1 MARPII
7 GIQGGIG
14 SVNEKGCRFF
24 AEKHKWLD
32 YSIRYLVITENV
44 LHALSCGEIDYG
56 TFAWESTRAGLVVET
71 QQALTRYSFTKFD
84 EHWFCPDHALL
95 MHDTIDESQV
105 VTLYSHHQALREH
118 SSYLLARFA
127 NVTFRE
133 EVDTSVAAEKLSRGC
148 YGSNTLVIAPLA
160 CAAAFNLQIFEKD
173 LPSNEGYLT
182 KIILATR

>member
-24 AEKHKWLD
+24 AEKHKLRD
-32 YSIRYLVITENV
+32 YSIRYLVSTENV
-44 LHALSCGEIDYG
+44 LHALSCGDTDYG

-71 QQALTRYSFTKFD
+71 QQALTRYSFKKVD
-84 EHWFCPDHALL
+84 EHWFCPEHALL
-95 MHDTIDESQV
+95 MHSAIDESQPI
-105 VTLYSHHQALREH
+105 TIYSHHQALREH
-118 SSYLLARFA
+118 CDYIHTRFP
-127 NVTFRE
+127 NVILCE
-133 EVDTSVAAEKLSRGC
+133 ETDTSVAAEKLSHGC
-148 YGSNTLVIAPLA
+148 YESNSLVIAPLA
-160 CAAAFNLQIFEKD
+160 CAAAFTLHIFEKD